1 MTKRKKETGGY
12 FKDWM
17 KQNPSGVKGVESIS
31 LRMAGMKDQNRF
43 LRMFLSFKSTTIEG
57 LCFSMRENI
66 FFLKMFSFF
75 FLFSTFFDNELIVLF
90 DFAQLS
96 KTRMGKNIIT
106 AIQLEM
112 SSKNTANIVDR
123 VVELL

>member
-1 MTKRKKETGGY
+1 
-12 FKDWM
+12 
-17 KQNPSGVKGVESIS
+17 
-31 LRMAGMKDQNRF
+31 
-43 LRMFLSFKSTTIEG
+43 
-57 LCFSMRENI
+57 MRENI

-112 SSKNTANIVDR
+112 SSKNTANIVDK